1 MALNLAPFGR
11 WTLRDKAAQSG
22 HFRARHLD
30 TFIWETFLKSIFLLL
45 LVLLSNAASA
55 QVQNTP
61 VTDAKEIIG
70 CWERVDFSDEAKKMM
85 NEIEPWPI
93 RYQWFCFES
102 DGTLSTYASSKP
114 ANLTAAQLRDLLKSL
129 PKTFSY
135 SVLPQSII
143 KTEALSGKET
153 LHWGAAFL
161 GTSRAFD
168 QKVIEKGALIMSLFD
183 QKKNKPVYWR
193 YLKRVQ

>member
-1 MALNLAPFGR
+1 MR
-11 WTLRDKAAQSG
+11 SVV
-22 HFRARHLD
+22 
-30 TFIWETFLKSIFLLL
+30 LLL
-45 LVLLSNAASA
+45 LALLSSIASA

-61 VTDAKEIIG
+61 VTSTKEITG

-102 DGTLSTYASSKP
+102 DGTLSTYGSSKSV
-114 ANLTAAQLRDLLKSL
+114 NLTAAQLREQLKSL
-129 PKTFSY
+129 PKTFTY

-168 QKVIEKGALIMSLFD
+168 QKVIEKGTLIMSLFD

>member
-1 MALNLAPFGR
+1 M
-11 WTLRDKAAQSG
+11 
-22 HFRARHLD
+22 
-30 TFIWETFLKSIFLLL
+30 KSIFLLL

-93 RYQWFCFES
+93 QWLCFES
-102 DGTLSTYASSKP
+102 DGMLSTYASSKP
-114 ANLTAAQLRDLLKSL
+114 ANLTAAKLRDLLKSL

-168 QKVIEKGALIMSLFD
+168 QKVIEKGTLIMSLFD

>member
-1 MALNLAPFGR
+1 MR
-11 WTLRDKAAQSG
+11 
-22 HFRARHLD
+22 
-30 TFIWETFLKSIFLLL
+30 SIFLLL

-55 QVQNTP
+55 QAQNTP
-61 VTDAKEIIG
+61 VTSAKEITG

-85 NEIEPWPI
+85 NEVEPWPI
-93 RYQWFCFES
+93 RYQWFCFEP
-102 DGTLSTYASSKP
+102 DGALSTYGSSKP
-114 ANLTAAQLRDLLKSL
+114 ANLTAAQLHDLLKSL

-168 QKVIEKGALIMSLFD
+168 QKVIEKGTLIMSLFD

-193 YLKRVQ
+193 YLKRVH

>member
-1 MALNLAPFGR
+1 MR
-11 WTLRDKAAQSG
+11 
-22 HFRARHLD
+22 
-30 TFIWETFLKSIFLLL
+30 SIFLLL
-45 LVLLSNAASA
+45 LVLLSSAASA
-55 QVQNTP
+55 QAQNIP
-61 VTDAKEIIG
+61 VTSAREIRG

-85 NEIEPWPI
+85 NEVEPWPI
-93 RYQWFCFES
+93 RYQWFCFGP
-102 DGTLSTYASSKP
+102 DGTLSTYGSSKP
-114 ANLTAAQLRDLLKSL
+114 ANLTAAQLGDLLKSL

-135 SVLPQSII
+135 SVLPHSII

-153 LHWGAAFL
+153 LHWGAAFA